1 MLVTMTK
8 EKFAAQLAKEMR
20 ASGFK
25 INADNAEKL
34 IIAISQSMV
43 EGLARDSKL
52 IVSNFGSFEV
62 VKYGAKMINSPR
74 GDNKQFFMP
83 PTNVIKWHPSGKI
96 RERATS
102 SEVAEEEYKQLVGNP
117 VEEEIEPIA
126 IFEPTSGQPEIISTS
141 EKRKSNPYEVKVTFV
156 GKSSKHLSDDNSPIS
171 KFVRSIF
178 SLMKTFSADKLEIT
192 PSKNETKILYYSNG
206 ETKNQRLLPKDSHKV
221 IVEKIETLA
230 GPSNELLLFGTDR
243 IKLSRKLTQF
253 GDQLI
258 VQRI

>member
-1 MLVTMTK
+1 MTK

-20 ASGFK
+20 AGGLK

-34 IIAISQSMV
+34 IVAISQSMA
-43 EGLARDSKL
+43 EGLARDAKL

-62 VKYGAKMINSPR
+62 VKYGAKMISSPR

-96 RERATS
+96 RERAIS
-102 SEVAEEEYKQLVGNP
+102 SEVAEEEYQQLKGNP
-117 VEEEIEPIA
+117 VEEEIEPRT
-126 IFEPTSGQPEIISTS
+126 IFQPTPEQPVAISTA
-141 EKRKSNPYEVKVTFV
+141 EKTNNDPYEVKVTFV
-156 GKSSKHLSDDNSPIS
+156 GKSNSHLSDDNSPIS

-192 PSKNETKILYYSNG
+192 PSKTDTKILYYSSG
-206 ETKNQRLLPKDSHKV
+206 ETKNQRLLPKDSHKI
-221 IVEKIETLA
+221 IVDKIEALA

-243 IKLSRKLTQF
+243 IKLTRKLTQF